1 MGSIFSGKEETNS
14 MMEVDRV
21 IHEPARFMIL
31 SYLSVVYKADFL
43 FTMNYLGLT
52 RGNLSSHMTKLE
64 DAGYI
69 KVNKSFKGKRPNTML
84 SITAKGK
91 KAYNE
96 YTVIMKRIFSDL

>member
-1 MGSIFSGKEETNS
+1 MVSEDEIPS
-14 MMEVDRV
+14 MMEVDRL

-43 FTMNYLGLT
+43 FIMNYIGLT

-69 KVNKSFKGKRPNTML
+69 KVNKSFKGKRPNTLL
-84 SITAKGK
+84 SITRKGK
-91 KAYNE
+91 KAYEE
-96 YTVIMKRIFSDL
+96 YTKIMKRIFNSQ